1 MTKSPAPD
9 GLASRF
15 GLTEAEAAVLAE
27 LVDGLTPAEIATRK
41 GVSLTTVRTHI
52 ARLHL
57 KFGTTRTLDVVRIAL
72 NASHDPD

>member
-1 MTKSPAPD
+1 MSKSPAPD
-9 GLASRF
+9 GLSSRF
-15 GLTEAEAAVLAE
+15 GLTEAEAAVLAA
-27 LVDGLTPAEIATRK
+27 LVEGLTPAEIATRK

-72 NASHDPD
+72 NAAHDAG